1 MSVNKFIIS
10 TNAKRSQIE
19 STETHYKLKGIPITI
34 NDSVMNG
41 VLYSK
46 EENAKGIPSIKGKPF
61 TIDHPADENGNFIS
75 ALEGNGLMDFFS
87 GGVVTNA
94 YEVGETW
101 YVDAEIKKSLL
112 AAQTNGKELTEK
124 LEGKGDLGV
133 STGLYFEN
141 NQVTGT
147 NASGQ
152 EYHRV
157 AKNQDFNHLAAV
169 DNPAGGKGTTA
180 VFNSGNTFV
189 CNFNDIK
196 PVKDPESKDKRS
208 IHIKAWNAAKKAIG
222 FNALSHDDIRRD
234 LNSAINQ
241 NYPENHSKWVMEVYN
256 DYFIY
261 VDDAND
267 GDYFQLSYSI
277 SNEGVMVSGE
287 PEKVERKFVKAGNF
301 ANDNQNSYNNT
312 DLNTN
317 HEAPIMDRTEMLEAL
332 GLATNSQVTD
342 DELKTLLK
350 TKLAVN
356 ASEVLDE
363 SKVTSIVEQAVN
375 AAVKPLQE
383 QLTANADKELNEVAE
398 QVAALNKG
406 LDAEDAKALGLT
418 KAKAFLTANSAE
430 YVANGYVAPH
440 GRSSQTN
447 SAELL
452 DSDMPE

>member
-94 YEVGETW
+94 YEVNETW

-141 NQVTGT
+141 NQVAGT

-180 VFNSGNTFV
+180 VFNSDNTFV
-189 CNFNDIK
+189 CNFTDIK
-196 PVKDPESKDKRS
+196 PVGPQNELITQDNFIDKVANKL
-208 IHIKAWNAAKKAIG
+208 KA
-222 FNALSHDDIRRD
+222 L
-234 LNSAINQ
+234 
-241 NYPENHSKWVMEVYN
+241 
-256 DYFIY
+256 
-261 VDDAND
+261 
-267 GDYFQLSYSI
+267 
-277 SNEGVMVSGE
+277 
-287 PEKVERKFVKAGNF
+287 F
-301 ANDNQNSYNNT
+301 ANDNQTGYNNT

-350 TKLAVN
+350 TKLAAN

-375 AAVKPLQE
+375 AAVKPLRD

-430 YVANGYVAPH
+430 YVAGGYTAPR
-440 GRSSQTN
+440 GRASQVN
-447 SAELL
+447 SDVDFQFTKPGAEA
-452 DSDMPE
+452 